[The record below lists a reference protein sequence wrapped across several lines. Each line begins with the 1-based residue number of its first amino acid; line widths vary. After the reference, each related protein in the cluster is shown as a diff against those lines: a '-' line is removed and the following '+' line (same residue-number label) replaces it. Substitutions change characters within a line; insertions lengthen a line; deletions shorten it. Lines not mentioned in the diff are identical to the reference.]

1 MKRTYNPATGRH
13 YYLNS
18 HGTRGVRIDAQGN
31 RETLPVSMDQGQ
43 TIRPRAV
50 TYWQQCGNFAFP
62 CVRMQG
68 RIITLYPNTEATEP
82 EYWTTYANKYPTPT
96 PPEL

>member
-13 YYLNS
+13 YYLNN

-43 TIRPRAV
+43 TIKPRAV

-62 CVRMQG
+62 CVRIKG
-68 RIITLYPNTEATEP
+68 RAVTLYPNTEAAEP
-82 EYWTTYANKYPTPT
+82 EYWTTYANRYPTIST
-96 PPEL
+96 SNQ